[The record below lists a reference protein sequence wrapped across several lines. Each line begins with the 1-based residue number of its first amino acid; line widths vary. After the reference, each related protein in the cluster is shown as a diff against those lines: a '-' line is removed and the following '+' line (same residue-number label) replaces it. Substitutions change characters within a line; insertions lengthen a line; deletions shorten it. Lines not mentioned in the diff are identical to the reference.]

1 MNAPTR
7 HPHHLIV
14 IALLATILLLQACSS
29 MRSVPPVDDEQA
41 AVPPDQRDRGPRV
54 PPDLSNLG
62 EPVVRDEPRSRWGN
76 PPSYTVFGRTYHVME
91 QGAGHVE
98 TGIASWYGK
107 KFHGRRT
114 SSGEPYD
121 MYTLTAAH
129 RHLPLPIFARVTNLE
144 NGRST
149 VVRINDRGPFVGD
162 RIIDLS
168 YAAAVR
174 LDMVDQGTARVRV
187 ETLSRNLDPLPDT
200 VASHAVEPDGDWHLQ
215 AAAFRERD
223 NAEALID
230 RLNRL
235 QIGDARIQSNPAQGM
250 YRVWLGPV
258 PSRNAAESLQLRL
271 LAYGLGQGHLVAPH

>member
-1 MNAPTR
+1 MNTPIRQR
-7 HPHHLIV
+7 HALLL
-14 IALLATILLLQACSS
+14 IALLATILLLQACSG
-29 MRSVPPVDDEQA
+29 MRSQPPDDDQA
-41 AVPPDQRDRGPRV
+41 AVAPDERDRGPSV
-54 PPDLSNLG
+54 PPDLSNLV

-91 QGAGHVE
+91 QGEGHVE
-98 TGIASWYGK
+98 TGVASWYGK

-129 RHLPLPIFARVTNLE
+129 RHLPVPIFARVTNLE
-144 NGRST
+144 NGRSI

-168 YAAAVR
+168 YAAAYR

-187 ETLSRNLDPLPDT
+187 ETLSRNLDPLPET

-215 AAAFRERD
+215 AAAFRERN

-230 RLNRL
+230 HLNRL
-235 QIGDARIQSNPAQGM
+235 QIGDARIQSNSAQGM

-258 PSRNAAESLQLRL
+258 PSRNAAQSLQQRL
-271 LAYGLGQGHLVAPH
+271 LAYGLEQGHLVAPH